1 MIKDFGPYPLWIGKR
16 YCKGYKGVSNR
27 LTSKQYDEC
36 KEIFEKLFLS
46 ITEEYELQVNII
58 EAGIP
63 TFLKKQY
70 YNDSLE
76 DEQKNSYWIESYW
89 YHQDNIHNMDW

>member
-36 KEIFEKLFLS
+36 KEIFEKLFIS
-46 ITEEYELQVNII
+46 ITEEYELQFNII
-58 EAGIP
+58 EA
-63 TFLKKQY
+63 
-70 YNDSLE
+70 
-76 DEQKNSYWIESYW
+76 
-89 YHQDNIHNMDW
+89 